1 MRDRAGVLAA
11 SHQTQKRRAP
21 GLDHGTAPQSAAR
34 RDEHLRDL
42 PARLRDHREVAP
54 PVARVWIE
62 KDDAKTRPLGQPC
75 CADKSV
81 QRAVGMSLAALVAQ
95 DFHAC
100 SPGCR
105 TGHRPQ
111 HARHAR
117 REPGRTGPIHW
128 RVDAEGRGWVD
139 HLAWS
144 PLRECIP
151 QRGSAGGRRRR
162 SGTWRHA
169 GVREAGALRPPDKG
183 TPPGGG
189 SAPLCAKVFLPHVLD
204 EWCGKDVRPR
214 RQGHG
219 FLTRC
224 ADDGSIGCER
234 EAEARR
240 MLAVRPKRFTRC
252 RRPMHPEQTAL
263 MACKRPPSRERAA
276 GRTGPCDVL
285 GLTP

>member
-1 MRDRAGVLAA
+1 MG
-11 SHQTQKRRAP
+11 
-21 GLDHGTAPQSAAR
+21 
-34 RDEHLRDL
+34 
-42 PARLRDHREVAP
+42 
-54 PVARVWIE
+54 
-62 KDDAKTRPLGQPC
+62 RPLG
-75 CADKSV
+75 
-81 QRAVGMSLAALVAQ
+81 L
-95 DFHAC
+95 
-100 SPGCR
+100 
-105 TGHRPQ
+105 
-111 HARHAR
+111 
-117 REPGRTGPIHW
+117 EPSAGVYP
-128 RVDAEGRGWVD
+128 AEGQCWRQTETKWHVAARGR
-139 HLAWS
+139 A
-144 PLRECIP
+144 
-151 QRGSAGGRRRR
+151 
-162 SGTWRHA
+162 
-169 GVREAGALRPPDKG
+169 
-183 TPPGGG
+183 GGG
-189 SAPLCAKVFLPHVLD
+189 SAEAPRQGDTARRGQSPLCAKVFLHHVLD